1 MKTYYVY
8 DSSAYYVSKLLSN
21 FSVNKKI
28 NLCFVSTDPKIEQKE
43 IIYIVN
49 DLSDFVDYL
58 VMREKHIQTH
68 LVVTSVYLIRKLSLT
83 KTFTFYTYE
92 ELEKYLEKT
101 IC

>member
-1 MKTYYVY
+1 
-8 DSSAYYVSKLLSN
+8 LISN
-21 FSVNKKI
+21 FSLNKKVY
-28 NLCFVSTDPKIEQKE
+28 LCFVSTDHKIEHKE

-49 DLSDFVDYL
+49 DLSDFIDYL
-58 VMREKHIQTH
+58 VMREKHIQTL
-68 LVVTSVYLIRKLSLT
+68 LVITSVYLNRKLSLT